1 MKLQIY
7 PGLQITLDRINKT
20 KFFRNYYYYQ
30 YVDMIQTWSIPPI
43 LWVISLLQYQSKY
56 IFQITQP
63 SCTHM
68 ISVVYTHPFQR
79 YNNLEYACKT
89 PSLLLSVNNVV
100 KTIDLQMCLHT
111 SDGLRGVVSCC
122 KYLRLGRLLKV
133 QTSQSINIW
142 ALTYLM
148 ATNKWSNI
156 ETDVT

>member
-1 MKLQIY
+1 M
-7 PGLQITLDRINKT
+7 
-20 KFFRNYYYYQ
+20 
-30 YVDMIQTWSIPPI
+30 
-43 LWVISLLQYQSKY
+43 
-56 IFQITQP
+56 QP
-63 SCTHM
+63 LCTHM

-111 SDGLRGVVSCC
+111 FDGLRGCCLMLQVS
-122 KYLRLGRLLKV
+122 
-133 QTSQSINIW
+133 QTGPIAQGPNQSIYQY
-142 ALTYLM
+142 LSTYLM